1 MNFCF
6 FIFNLYGV
14 HGTVTGAEA
23 AADANTFVHSGSGT
37 EKLLG
42 EIIENFAFSRE
53 KAGFVSYAQSFKV
66 FYYKLFVVAGYV
78 ELVLTLRR
86 ESALNLIENGGR
98 LMVLQIYES
107 SGNDI

>member
-1 MNFCF
+1 M
-6 FIFNLYGV
+6 
-14 HGTVTGAEA
+14 TGAEA

-66 FYYKLFVVAGYV
+66 FYYKLFVVAVMLSSSSLSG
-78 ELVLTLRR
+78 
-86 ESALNLIENGGR
+86 ESPRSI
-98 LMVLQIYES
+98 
-107 SGNDI
+107 